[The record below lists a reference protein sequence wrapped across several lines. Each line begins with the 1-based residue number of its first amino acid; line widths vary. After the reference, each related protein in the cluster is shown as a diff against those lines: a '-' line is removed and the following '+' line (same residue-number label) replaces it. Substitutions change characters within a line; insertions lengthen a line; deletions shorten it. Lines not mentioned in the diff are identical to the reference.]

1 MLRIPILKCNGT
13 GPHDN
18 CKKILSILLLLT
30 IVAGTALA
38 EGENYCHD
46 ESTWYDWEQKLA
58 KYPGDLGF
66 RILYA
71 LRIGLCNLVERQH
84 VTVSEARIIFVTAR
98 QDLIGKRKKEGNQS
112 NELAL

>member
-1 MLRIPILKCNGT
+1 MKCNGT
-13 GPHDN
+13 GPLDN

-84 VTVSEARIIFVTAR
+84 VTVSEARIIFCNSPPGPDR
-98 QDLIGKRKKEGNQS
+98 QTKKGGEPKQ
-112 NELAL
+112 